1 MDNNAFETEMINT
14 VNKKADAHASKLN
27 ALWAEAI
34 ARSEKRRKAKRILA
48 GFEVFC
54 WVFANIVIGGA
65 MGILNSRGVAPDGLA
80 IAIVIGFGLL
90 SGIRMGGLLRLIH
103 TI

>member
-1 MDNNAFETEMINT
+1 MDNNAFETEMIT
-14 VNKKADAHASKLN
+14 AVNKKADAHASKLN
-27 ALWAEAI
+27 ALWAEAV

-54 WVFANIVIGGA
+54 WVLATITIGVA

-80 IAIVIGFGLL
+80 LAITIGFAIL